1 MADADLT
8 TVAVVAD
15 VLGVSA
21 SDSRLPRLI
30 GAASDAIRAHLGR
43 PQLHYSAAY
52 VERLAG
58 HIEQV
63 RLWLGLPAVA
73 SVASVVLPDG
83 SSLASSEYSL
93 EEGAY
98 LYRASGWPY
107 TGLVRAGLL
116 YDAAAVGTERPSI
129 VVTYAGG
136 WVTPAQTGTRTLPY
150 DLEEAAVQA
159 VVAMYRRGG
168 VDPNIASESLGDYSV
183 SYKNPNALIGVGAG
197 GLLPDAV
204 LAQIDRYRR
213 LVP

>member
-21 SDSRLPRLI
+21 SDARLPRLI

-43 PQLHYSAAY
+43 PQLHYSAAF
-52 VERLAG
+52 VERLPG
-58 HIEQV
+58 QLEQV
-63 RLWLGLPAVA
+63 RLWLGLPVVT

-83 SSLASSEYSL
+83 STLSASEYSL
-93 EEGAY
+93 EESAY
-98 LYRASGWPY
+98 LYRAAGWPY

-136 WVTPAQTGTRTLPY
+136 WVTPAQSGTRTLPY
-150 DLEEAAVQA
+150 DLEEAAVQT
-159 VVAMYRRGG
+159 VVAMYRRMGT
-168 VDPNIASESLGDYSV
+168 DPTIASESLGDYSV
-183 SYKNPNALIGVGAG
+183 TYKNPNAIVGVG

-204 LAQIDRYRR
+204 LAQLDRYRR
-213 LVP
+213 LVS

>member
-21 SDSRLPRLI
+21 SEPRLPRLI

-52 VERLAG
+52 VDRLPG
-58 HIEQV
+58 QLEQV
-63 RLWLGLPAVA
+63 RLWLSLPVVV

-83 SSLASSEYSL
+83 TTLSPSEYSL
-93 EEGAY
+93 EESAY
-98 LYRASGWPY
+98 LYRAAGWPY
-107 TGLVRAGLL
+107 TGLVRSGLL
-116 YDAAAVGTERPSI
+116 YDAAAVGTEKPSI

-136 WVTPAQTGTRTLPY
+136 WVTPAQTGTRTLPF

-183 SYKNPNALIGVGAG
+183 AYRTPPAAA
-197 GLLPDAV
+197 GLLPDTV
-204 LAQIDRYRR
+204 LAQLERYRR
-213 LVP
+213 LVA